1 VTLGGDTFAN
11 DLISIYKGIND
22 DYITIE
28 GLSNSLTNNVNIYN
42 LLGQLM
48 ANKSLNVNQT
58 KQTVST
64 KGFSSGIYVVELQS
78 GRSVVAKKI
87 IVK

>member
-1 VTLGGDTFAN
+1 MTLGGDTLVN

-28 GLSNSLTNNVNIYN
+28 GLSNSSKNNVNIYN

-48 ANKSLNVNQT
+48 ANKSLTANQT

>member
-1 VTLGGDTFAN
+1 
-11 DLISIYKGIND
+11 
-22 DYITIE
+22 
-28 GLSNSLTNNVNIYN
+28 
-42 LLGQLM
+42 M
-48 ANKSLNVNQT
+48 ANKSLTANQT

-78 GRSVVAKKI
+78 GRSVVTKKI